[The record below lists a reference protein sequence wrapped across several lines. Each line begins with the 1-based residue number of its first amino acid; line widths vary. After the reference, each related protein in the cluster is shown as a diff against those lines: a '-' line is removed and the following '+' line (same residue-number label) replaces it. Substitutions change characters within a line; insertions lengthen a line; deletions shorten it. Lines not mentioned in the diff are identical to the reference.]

1 MEHEREVEQHPDRR
15 RLALVVLCVA
25 AHLDDACYRD
35 SGGGRGGG
43 GARSGG
49 GFKRGG
55 HDWIIERSTVS
66 AEGNTFETSSPS
78 AMAEMRSEVLEFTP
92 TKGSTRHATHAAAV
106 AGEEP
111 GARSSSLGTP

>member
-1 MEHEREVEQHPDRR
+1 
-15 RLALVVLCVA
+15 VLCVA

-35 SGGGRGGG
+35 GGGGRGGG

-66 AEGNTFETSSPS
+66 VEGNTFGTSSPT
-78 AMAEMRSEVLEFTP
+78 AMAEMRSGVLEFTP
-92 TKGSTRHATHAAAV
+92 TKGSTRHATHAAGV
-106 AGEEP
+106 AGRSPVREAHRWGP
-111 GARSSSLGTP
+111 HDGARVR